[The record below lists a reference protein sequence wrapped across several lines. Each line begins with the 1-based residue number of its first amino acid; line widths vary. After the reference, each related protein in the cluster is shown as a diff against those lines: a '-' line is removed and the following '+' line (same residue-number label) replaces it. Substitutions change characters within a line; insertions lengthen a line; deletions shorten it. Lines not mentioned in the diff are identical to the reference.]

1 MKNVSLRKF
10 VGLGTSTLYD
20 IISMKWE
27 TDNDINFVKVK
38 NQVDN
43 WYRLNVLKLLLV
55 ILRMML
61 WMNMLVYLQVL
72 LFRL

>member
-1 MKNVSLRKF
+1 MSLRKF